1 MLPLLENKI
10 VFISG
15 GSQGLGA
22 SIARAAVREGTQAA
36 PSSHHPEAAM
46 SYSATGLSWV
56 QNSYTLVFGRLLP
69 PGGRLRRALL
79 AVLEVMLSPVLCTPG
94 RQAA

>member
-1 MLPLLENKI
+1 
-10 VFISG
+10 
-15 GSQGLGA
+15 
-22 SIARAAVREGTQAA
+22 
-36 PSSHHPEAAM
+36 M

-56 QNSYTLVFGRLLP
+56 QNSYTLVFGRLLL

-79 AVLEVMLSPVLCTPG
+79 AVLEVILSPVLCTPG